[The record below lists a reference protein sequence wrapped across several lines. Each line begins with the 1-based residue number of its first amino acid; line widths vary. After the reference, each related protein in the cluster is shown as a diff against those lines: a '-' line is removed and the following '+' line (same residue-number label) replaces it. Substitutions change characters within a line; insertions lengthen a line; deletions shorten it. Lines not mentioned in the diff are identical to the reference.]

1 MKVFLLESSFLL
13 GVSTIK
19 LEKECYQ
26 EQFSVWMELNME
38 LKCEPELMYD
48 HINENGKTIKKLQE
62 ANN

>member
-1 MKVFLLESSFLL
+1 
-13 GVSTIK
+13 
-19 LEKECYQ
+19 
-26 EQFSVWMELNME
+26 MELNME

>member
-1 MKVFLLESSFLL
+1 MLSRTVFCMDEF
-13 GVSTIK
+13 
-19 LEKECYQ
+19 
-26 EQFSVWMELNME
+26 E